1 MTHTDR
7 PARVATRR
15 RLPTPRLLLAALALL
30 PLAGCSSVTERLFD
44 DDPAV
49 TVAFATGFVVA
60 GAPPVLATL
69 PLTLPFTD
77 ASTDDLEALLMLG
90 FPTGVVGGVAVA
102 LPVWIVERVLKL
114 PGAMFGALANAVRR
128 RSDDLPP
135 CCDDDVPED
144 PPPCIAAPPLPPR
157 AAPASDEEWPP
168 VRSAPV
174 PFVDPDTR

>member
-69 PLTLPFTD
+69 R
-77 ASTDDLEALLMLG
+77 ER
-90 FPTGVVGGVAVA
+90 GVVAVA
-102 LPVWIVERVLKL
+102 SASLDVATEYARAWGYALVLDDRTVHEVARGASQVARDGEDGLACVLRVLK
-114 PGAMFGALANAVRR
+114 G
-128 RSDDLPP
+128 
-135 CCDDDVPED
+135 
-144 PPPCIAAPPLPPR
+144 
-157 AAPASDEEWPP
+157 
-168 VRSAPV
+168 
-174 PFVDPDTR
+174 TR